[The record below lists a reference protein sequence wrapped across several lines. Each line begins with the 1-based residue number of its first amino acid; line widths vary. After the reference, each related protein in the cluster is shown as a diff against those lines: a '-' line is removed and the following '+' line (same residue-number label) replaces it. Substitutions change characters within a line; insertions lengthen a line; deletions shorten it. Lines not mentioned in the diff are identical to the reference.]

1 MSAGEDIPEAYAAP
15 IAALAEEMA
24 RHGRARAAPVREVMA
39 LLGDR
44 WTTLLLI
51 VLSIGPWRHAAL
63 RRAVARLSAEQKI
76 SQRMLTL
83 KLRALERDG
92 FVLRSISGDV
102 PPRVAYALTPL
113 GEGLAGQARGVVDW
127 VNAQAEAIHAARAVF
142 DAAEGD

>member
-1 MSAGEDIPEAYAAP
+1 
-15 IAALAEEMA
+15 
-24 RHGRARAAPVREVMA
+24 
-39 LLGDR
+39 
-44 WTTLLLI
+44 
-51 VLSIGPWRHAAL
+51 
-63 RRAVARLSAEQKI
+63 
-76 SQRMLTL
+76 MLTL

>member
-24 RHGRARAAPVREVMA
+24 RHGRTRAAPVREVMA

-63 RRAVARLSAEQKI
+63 RRAVSRLSAEQKI

-113 GEGLAGQARGVVDW
+113 GEGLAGQARGVIDW
-127 VNAQAEAIHAARAVF
+127 VNAQTEAIHAARAVF
-142 DAAEGD
+142 DVGERD

>member
-51 VLSIGPWRHAAL
+51 VLSIGPWRLAPGGGAAL
-63 RRAVARLSAEQKI
+63 GRAEDLAADADAE
-76 SQRMLTL
+76 
-83 KLRALERDG
+83 
-92 FVLRSISGDV
+92 
-102 PPRVAYALTPL
+102 
-113 GEGLAGQARGVVDW
+113 
-127 VNAQAEAIHAARAVF
+127 AARA
-142 DAAEGD
+142 GT